1 MSFTL
6 VIKPEAIKETAEIY
20 AYYKEIDQRL
30 ADRFERGL
38 DTVYREIQRRPERYA
53 IRKKNYRH
61 LQLKKFPYRVVYALI
76 GQEVVV
82 FKSGIP
88 AAGPARN
95 TGHRDSDRSTLIG
108 RLKGSMPQQWCPAK
122 AWAGIS

>member
-82 FKSGIP
+82 FQVRHTSRRPSKEY
-88 AAGPARN
+88 GP
-95 TGHRDSDRSTLIG
+95 
-108 RLKGSMPQQWCPAK
+108 
-122 AWAGIS
+122 